1 MLTNSVLMVLFES
14 LDHGCDPRYLKQT
27 ILTFFGIPR
36 LVKMVNL
43 QYLAIRA
50 KVVIFLENYIQR
62 LRIEMFFALLC
73 GQYN

>member
-1 MLTNSVLMVLFES
+1 MVV
-14 LDHGCDPRYLKQT
+14 T
-27 ILTFFGIPR
+27 IDTQKTIFTFFGIPR

-62 LRIEMFFALLC
+62 LRVEMFLHFSVVNTINKALYTKVL
-73 GQYN
+73 QELDQ